1 MLKIN
6 DKIKYVKRNPL
17 WVNFPIG
24 TVMTITDIAGT
35 TVAGVA
41 DYKVNNDVVGQ
52 INVVM
57 SYDEFEKWFERVN
70 DNIEKSEPKSVW
82 SGWKPINNAYALW
95 YVRNIHREHKS
106 NMYLQY
112 LCNEYL
118 TSADTN
124 IWYRI
129 KGNQVQVM
137 FKLDNGSSVV
147 SNAKC
152 NTKGGDVFDINK
164 GIGLGILRCFIK
176 TMIKDL
182 DEIIHT
188 L

>member
-1 MLKIN
+1 MLRVN
-6 DKIKYVKRNPL
+6 DKIKYVKANWL
-17 WVNFPIG
+17 IDMPIG
-24 TVMTITDIAGT
+24 TVMTVTDIKGA
-35 TVAGVA
+35 TVACNA
-41 DYKVNNDVVGQ
+41 DYNVNGDKVGEFQ
-52 INVVM
+52 VVM
-57 SYDEFEKWFERVN
+57 SYDEVEKYFEKVN
-70 DNIEKSEPKSVW
+70 SDVKETKTKSVW

-137 FKLDNGSSVV
+137 FKLDNGSSVI